1 MKRSGRFCA
10 NSTETHPS
18 LASLGASRCDSE
30 GHSHRRRA
38 DRCHFVMRRSQ
49 LKSGRQRRAKR
60 TSADASRQLALPI
73 EVSPNYWVAPS
84 RHDAVVVA
92 GDRCSGNAVQT
103 DDALL
108 RTAEVVRIV
117 NHHRCTLY
125 RWMRAGAFPQRHRG
139 KGWKRSEIE
148 RWLAGDTSR
157 KAN

>member
-1 MKRSGRFCA
+1 VLSYVRHA
-10 NSTETHPS
+10 VT
-18 LASLGASRCDSE
+18 LGGTPIAERLI
-30 GHSHRRRA
+30 A
-38 DRCHFVMRRSQ
+38 AKFLMRRSK
-49 LKSGRQRRAKR
+49 LKSSRQRRAKR

-84 RHDAVVVA
+84 RQDAVVVA
-92 GDRCSGNAVQT
+92 GDRPSDNAVKT

-108 RTAEVVRIV
+108 RTADVVRIV

-148 RWLAGDTSR
+148 RWLASDAFR
-157 KAN
+157 NAN

>member
-1 MKRSGRFCA
+1 
-10 NSTETHPS
+10 
-18 LASLGASRCDSE
+18 
-30 GHSHRRRA
+30 
-38 DRCHFVMRRSQ
+38 MRRSQ

-60 TSADASRQLALPI
+60 TSADTSRQLALPI
-73 EVSPNYWVAPS
+73 EISPKYSVAPS

-92 GDRCSGNAVQT
+92 GVRCGGDTFET

-108 RTAEVVRIV
+108 RTADVVRIV

-148 RWLAGDTSR
+148 RWLAGDASR

>member
-1 MKRSGRFCA
+1 MTLRG
-10 NSTETHPS
+10 TPV
-18 LASLGASRCDSE
+18 GE
-30 GHSHRRRA
+30 GLIA
-38 DRCHFVMRRSQ
+38 INFVMRRSQ

-84 RHDAVVVA
+84 RHDAVVVS
-92 GDRCSGNAVQT
+92 GVRSSGNGVQT

-108 RTAEVVRIV
+108 RTADVVRIV
-117 NHHRCTLY
+117 KHHRCTLY

-148 RWLAGDTSR
+148 RWLAGDASH